1 MITLHYLV
9 DSRAQRILWMLE
21 ELGLE
26 YELAVYQRDPK
37 TQLAPESLKEVHPL
51 GKSPV
56 LSDGDKVIAESG
68 AIVEYLAQRYGS
80 EAWQVGADDPS
91 YLDYIHWLHFAEGS
105 LMPTFVMKRVH
116 SVVLNQ
122 PMPFFVKPIARKIMQ
137 RLDDSFVAPNIT
149 NNLRY
154 VEGHLSNHD
163 WFAGNRLTA
172 ADIQMSFPLEASRSR
187 RPEGLQLPAIDTWV
201 DKIHQRP
208 AYQRALK
215 RGGDYAYAL

>member
-1 MITLHYLV
+1 MICLHYLV

-26 YELAVYQRDPK
+26 YELEVYQRDPK
-37 TQLAPESLKEVHPL
+37 TQLAPESLKQVHPL

-56 LSDGDKVIAESG
+56 LTDGDSVIAESG
-68 AIVEYLAQRYGS
+68 AIVEYLVQRYGGETWKVS
-80 EAWQVGADDPS
+80 PEDPA
-91 YLDYIHWLHFAEGS
+91 YLDYVHWLHFAEGS

-122 PMPFFVKPIARKIMQ
+122 PMPFFVKPIARKIIQ
-137 RLDDSFVAPNIT
+137 RLDEAFVAPNIS

-154 VEGHLSNHD
+154 VEAHLSNHD
-163 WFAGNRLTA
+163 WFAGHRMTA
-172 ADIQMSFPLEASRSR
+172 ADIQMSFPLEASISR
-187 RPEGLQLPAIDTWV
+187 RPDGLELPAIDAWV
-201 DKIHQRP
+201 KKIHQRP

-215 RGGDYAYAL
+215 RGGDYAYAI

>member
-1 MITLHYLV
+1 MISLHYLV

-21 ELGLE
+21 ELGLD
-26 YELAVYQRDPK
+26 YDLKVYQRDAK
-37 TQLAPESLKEVHPL
+37 TQLAPESLKQIHPL

-56 LSDGDKVIAESG
+56 LTDGDTVIAESG
-68 AIVEYLAQRYGS
+68 AIIEYLAQRYGG
-80 EAWQVGADDPS
+80 EAWQMPADDAA

-137 RLDDSFVAPNIT
+137 KLDDAFVAPNIR

-154 VEGHLSNHD
+154 VEAHLSNQE
-163 WFAGNRLTA
+163 WFAGNRLTG

-187 RPEGLQLPAIDTWV
+187 RPEGLELPAIDAWV
-201 DKIHQRP
+201 QKIHQRP
-208 AYQRALK
+208 AYQRALN
-215 RGGDYAYAL
+215 RGGDYSYAI